1 MSKVLISIK
10 PEYVDKILNGTK
22 KYEYRRTLAKKD
34 VSSLIIYS
42 TWPVKEIVGEVDVVG
57 TIEMAP
63 SSLWEKTKKEAGIS
77 RKKYREYFKKRK
89 KACAYVLG
97 MVTKYETNKKLL
109 DIGVQQAPQSFLY
122 LTQEQY
128 ELLRKGR

>member
-10 PEYVDKILNGTK
+10 PEYVNRILNGTK
-22 KYEYRRTLAKKD
+22 KYEYRRMLAKKN

-42 TWPVKEIVGEVDVVG
+42 TWPVMEIVGEVEVIG

-77 RKKYREYFKKRK
+77 RKKYREYFKGRK
-89 KACAYVLG
+89 KACAYALG
-97 MVTKYETNKKLL
+97 KVTKYEPNKKLL

-122 LTQEQY
+122 LTLEQY
-128 ELLRKGR
+128 EILRKGR

>member
-1 MSKVLISIK
+1 MSKVLLSIK
-10 PEYVDKILNGTK
+10 PEYVNKILNGTK
-22 KYEYRRTLAKKD
+22 KYEYRRLLAKKN

-42 TWPVKEIVGEVDVVG
+42 TWPVMKIVGEVEVVG

-77 RKKYREYFKKRK
+77 RKKYREYFNGRK
-89 KACAYVLG
+89 KAYAYVLG
-97 MVTKYETNKKLL
+97 IVTQYESDKKLL

-128 ELLRKGR
+128 ELLRKDG

>member
-10 PEYVDKILNGTK
+10 PEYVNKILNGTK

-34 VSSLIIYS
+34 VSSLVIYS
-42 TWPVKEIVGEVDVVG
+42 TWPVKEIVGEVDVIG

-97 MVTKYETNKKLL
+97 MVTKYENTKKLL

-128 ELLRKGR
+128 ELLRKGK

>member
-10 PEYVDKILNGTK
+10 PEYVNKILNGTK

-128 ELLRKGR
+128 ELLRQGR

>member
-10 PEYVDKILNGTK
+10 PEYVIKILNGTK
-22 KYEYRRTLAKKD
+22 KYEYRRTLAKKY
-34 VSSLIIYS
+34 VSSLVIYS
-42 TWPVKEIVGEVDVVG
+42 TWPVKEIVGEVDVIG

-97 MVTKYETNKKLL
+97 MVTKYENNKKLL

>member
-10 PEYVDKILNGTK
+10 PEYADKILNGTK

-34 VSSLIIYS
+34 VSSLVIYS

-109 DIGVQQAPQSFLY
+109 DMGVQQAPQSFLY

>member
-77 RKKYREYFKKRK
+77 RKKYREYFKKTK